1 MKNPADKASASEK
14 KSAPD
19 KNRARHLVTGAAG
32 VIGFELTRQLLAAG
46 ERVLAVDVFKK
57 GGRADLEQLAREHD
71 GALEILDSD
80 LAHPTASNGMLPS
93 ERFDTIFHFA
103 AIVGVRYVM
112 DHPYETVSVNMKST
126 LNVLDHAIA
135 HGCDSFFFASSSENY
150 ASGADAGTVAVPTP
164 ENVTLSIADI
174 ELPRWSYAASKMC
187 GESAVFGAAPLGKFT
202 PIVVRFHNVYG
213 PRMGP
218 THVIPEM
225 LARCKANTD
234 PFPIFGAEQTRSF
247 LYIEDAGR
255 ALMHV
260 LTAAR
265 AKKGGLYNIGA
276 PLETK
281 IVDLAKIVFDVT
293 GHKPKLDLKP
303 APKGSVQRRVPN
315 IAKIKKLGFEP
326 RVGLLEGVRTCWRG

>member
-1 MKNPADKASASEK
+1 MKSPAAK
-14 KSAPD
+14 KS
-19 KNRARHLVTGAAG
+19 ARHLVTGAAG
-32 VIGFELTRQLLAAG
+32 VIGFELARQLLAAG
-46 ERVLAVDVFKK
+46 EHVLAVDVYKK
-57 GGRADLEQLAREHD
+57 GGRADLEKLAREHA
-71 GALEILDSD
+71 GALELAEID
-80 LAHPTASNGMLPS
+80 LARGDALPE

-112 DHPYETVSVNMKST
+112 DHPYETVAVNMRST

-135 HGCDSFFFASSSENY
+135 HGCESFFFASSSENY
-150 ASGADAGTVAVPTP
+150 ASGADAGQVEVPTP
-164 ENVTLSIADI
+164 EQVTLSIADI

-187 GESAVFGAAPLGKFT
+187 GESAVFGAATLGKFT

-225 LARCKANTD
+225 LARCKAKAD
-234 PFPIFGAEQTRSF
+234 PFPIFGADQTRSF

-260 LTAAR
+260 LRAAR
-265 AKKGGLYNIGA
+265 EKKGGLYNIGA

-281 IVDLAKIVFDVT
+281 IGDLARIIFEVT
-293 GHKPKLDLKP
+293 GHDPKLDLQP

-315 IAKIKKLGFEP
+315 IAKITKLGFAP
-326 RVGLLEGVRTCWRG
+326 KVALLDGVRTCWRG